1 MEFVS
6 RILEGSVSLDLRDAL
21 RRSVS
26 SSYRISQDEKIRRLE
41 EVPMFADLSRKQLRA
56 VAAISKVVELP
67 AATMLTRTGEPGDAF
82 FVLVDGSAIVEI
94 PPRKRSRLGP
104 GDFFGEMSLLDGE
117 PRSATVS
124 AETDVRLLVIQ
135 RLNFQVLLREV
146 PDLLHKIL
154 VTLTRRVRH
163 LERSLAN

>member
-67 AATMLTRTGEPGDAF
+67 AATVLTRTGEPGDAF

>member
-6 RILEGSVSLDLRDAL
+6 RILEGSVDLRDAL

-26 SSYRISQDEKIRRLE
+26 SSYRVSQDEKIRRLE
-41 EVPMFADLSRKQLRA
+41 EVPMFADCTRKQLRA
-56 VAAISKVVELP
+56 VAAISRVVELP
-67 AATMLTRTGEPGDAF
+67 ADTVLTRMGEPGDAF
-82 FVLVDGSAIVEI
+82 FIILDGSAGVDV

-104 GDFFGEMSLLDGE
+104 GSFFGEMSLLDGE
-117 PRSATVS
+117 PRSATVR
-124 AETDVRLLVIQ
+124 AETAVRLLVIQ
-135 RLNFQVLLREV
+135 RLNFQGLLREV

>member
-6 RILEGSVSLDLRDAL
+6 RILEGTVSLDLRDAL

-26 SSYRISQDEKIRRLE
+26 SNYRVTQDEKMRRLE
-41 EVPMFADLSRKQLRA
+41 EVPMFADCTRKQLRA

-67 AATMLTRTGEPGDAF
+67 AETVLTRTGEPGDAF
-82 FVLVDGSAIVEI
+82 FIILDGSAGVEV
-94 PPRKRSRLGP
+94 PPRKRSRLSP
-104 GDFFGEMSLLDGE
+104 GSFFGEMSLLDGE
-117 PRSATVS
+117 PRSATVR
-124 AETDVRLLVIQ
+124 AETAVRLLVIQ
-135 RLNFQVLLREV
+135 RLNFQSLLREV
-146 PDLLHKIL
+146 PDLLHKVL

>member
-26 SSYRISQDEKIRRLE
+26 SSYRINQDEKMRRLE
-41 EVPMFADLSRKQLRA
+41 EVPMFADCTRKQLRA

-67 AATMLTRTGEPGDAF
+67 AGTVLTRTGEPGDAF
-82 FVLVDGSAIVEI
+82 FVIVDGSATVEVS
-94 PPRKRSRLGP
+94 PRKRSRLSP
-104 GDFFGEMSLLDGE
+104 GAFFGEMSLLDGE
-117 PRSATVS
+117 PRSATVR
-124 AETDVRLLVIQ
+124 AETAVRLLVIQ
-135 RLNFQVLLREV
+135 RLNFQALLREV

-154 VTLTRRVRH
+154 VTLTRRVRN

>member
-26 SSYRISQDEKIRRLE
+26 SGYRISQDERVRRLE
-41 EVPMFADLSRKQLRA
+41 EVPMFADCTRKQLRA

-67 AATMLTRTGEPGDAF
+67 AGTVLTRTGEPGDAF
-82 FVLVDGSAIVEI
+82 FVIVDGSATVEVS
-94 PPRKRSRLGP
+94 PRARSRLGP

-117 PRSATVS
+117 PRSATVQ

-135 RLNFQVLLREV
+135 RLNFQVVLREV

-154 VTLTRRVRH
+154 ITLTRRVRH

>member
-41 EVPMFADLSRKQLRA
+41 EVPMFADCTRKQLRA

-67 AATMLTRTGEPGDAF
+67 ADTVLTRTGEPGDAF
-82 FVLVDGSAIVEI
+82 FVIVDGSATVEV
-94 PPRKRSRLGP
+94 PPRKRSRLSP
-104 GDFFGEMSLLDGE
+104 GNFFGEMSLLDGE
-117 PRSATVS
+117 PRSATVE
-124 AETDVRLLVIQ
+124 AETAVRLLVIQ
-135 RLNFQVLLREV
+135 RLHFQALLREV

>member
-21 RRSVS
+21 RRTVS
-26 SSYRISQDEKIRRLE
+26 SSYRINQDEKIRRLE
-41 EVPMFADLSRKQLRA
+41 EVPMFADCTRKQLRA

-67 AATMLTRTGEPGDAF
+67 AGTVLTRTGEPGDAF
-82 FVLVDGSAIVEI
+82 FVIVDGSATVEVS
-94 PPRKRSRLGP
+94 PRKRSRLSP
-104 GDFFGEMSLLDGE
+104 GSFFGEMSLLDGE
-117 PRSATVS
+117 PRSATVR
-124 AETDVRLLVIQ
+124 AETDVRLLAIP
-135 RLNFQVLLREV
+135 RYNFQSLLREV
-146 PDLLHKIL
+146 PDLTHNIL

>member
-26 SSYRISQDEKIRRLE
+26 SSYRINQDEKIRRLE
-41 EVPMFADLSRKQLRA
+41 EVPMFADCTRKELRA

-67 AATMLTRTGEPGDAF
+67 ADTVLTRTGEPGDAF
-82 FVLVDGSAIVEI
+82 FVIVDGSATVEV

-104 GDFFGEMSLLDGE
+104 GSFFGEMSLLDGE
-117 PRSATVS
+117 PRSATVR

-135 RLNFQVLLREV
+135 RLNFQALLREV

-154 VTLTRRVRH
+154 VTLTRRVRN